1 MRKYWGIDCMS
12 SKIRIAH
19 VISAL
24 GKGGMEFAVSRLALE
39 QKKMGYPVH
48 VICLREFGP
57 TKEILEA
64 GGVPVHLSCFRSRLD
79 PGSLFRLRGL
89 LQKLGVNVVQTHNYR
104 PNVSGTVAAKMAG
117 IPAIIST
124 LRTIN
129 RWDTP
134 RQFWMDRFL
143 CFFRDA
149 IVCVS
154 REVRDQYIEKIKC
167 SPGKLHVIHNGID
180 PGLLLPLKKAE
191 HLYTQYG
198 LNKDNRHLISIARL
212 VKIKDHSTLLKAQ
225 KKIIAEKNNV
235 CLLIL
240 GDGPLKEELEL
251 QVKELGLVEHVRFL
265 GHQDNIA
272 EWLSISDISILSTH
286 IEGFSS
292 TVLESMAAGVPMIAT
307 GVGGNFEAI
316 QDGITGFLIPH
327 GDADHLART
336 TLRLLDDPGLCRE
349 ISQNAGKVVEQSF
362 TIEITARKTVDLYK
376 TILRR
381 KGRLA
386 DVS

>member
-1 MRKYWGIDCMS
+1 MRKYWGMIRMPS
-12 SKIRIAH
+12 EIRIAH

-24 GKGGMEFAVSRLALE
+24 GKGGMEFAVTRLALE
-39 QKKMGYPVH
+39 QKKIGYPVH

-64 GGVPVHLSCFRSRLD
+64 GDVPVHLSCFRSRLD
-79 PGSLFRLRGL
+79 PGSLFHLRGFL
-89 LQKLGVNVVQTHNYR
+89 RKLGVNVVQTHNYR

-124 LRTIN
+124 LRTVN
-129 RWDTP
+129 RWDTQ

-143 CFFRDA
+143 CFLRDA

-167 SPGKLHVIHNGID
+167 SPGKLYVIHNGID
-180 PGLLLPLKKAE
+180 PGLLRLHRKAE

-212 VKIKDHSTLLKAQ
+212 VKIKDHSTLLTAY
-225 KKIIAEKNNV
+225 KKIVAEKNNV

-240 GDGPLKEELEL
+240 GDGPLKGELEL
-251 QVKELGLVEHVRFL
+251 QVKELGLGGYVRFL

-272 EWLSISDISILSTH
+272 GWLSISDISILSTH

-307 GVGGNFEAI
+307 AVGGNLEAI
-316 QDGITGFLIPH
+316 QDGVTGFLSPH

-336 TLRLLDDPGLCRE
+336 TLRLLDDPRLCQE
-349 ISQNAGKVVEQSF
+349 IVRNAGKLVEQSF
-362 TIEITARKTVDLYK
+362 SIEATTRKTIDLYQ

-381 KGRLA
+381 KGHLTSAR
-386 DVS
+386 